1 MIDIIK
7 KAFSWIF
14 KTEIK
19 TGFIEMNSSAI
30 KSIAYEVDSLF
41 VLFNDGSLYS
51 YKAPVSVFYDWL
63 KSESKGRFFNMEV
76 RNKFKGVEV

>member
-1 MIDIIK
+1 MNWQDIK
-7 KAFSWIF
+7 
-14 KTEIK
+14 
-19 TGFIEMNSSAI
+19 SSAI
-30 KSIAYEVDSLF
+30 ACIAYEVDSLC
-41 VLFNDGSLYS
+41 VLFNDGTEWQ